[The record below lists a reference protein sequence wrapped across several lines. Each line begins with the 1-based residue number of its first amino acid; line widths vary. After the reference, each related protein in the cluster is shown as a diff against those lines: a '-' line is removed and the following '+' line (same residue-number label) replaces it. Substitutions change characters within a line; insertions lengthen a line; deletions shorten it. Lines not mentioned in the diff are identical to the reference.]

1 MGQINTSHPF
11 EFLLNYE
18 SFTIRAPGEKMR
30 NLPEILED
38 AVSSGKYAKMLVNLR
53 VVREAMAWNVTN
65 GREGN
70 DEYDTF
76 TVNNGAYYHT
86 LAAIALRTNK
96 ELHEYAWR
104 DVLSDEF
111 RRVLEPRCEKN
122 RAVLT
127 SR

>member
-1 MGQINTSHPF
+1 
-11 EFLLNYE
+11 
-18 SFTIRAPGEKMR
+18 
-30 NLPEILED
+30 
-38 AVSSGKYAKMLVNLR
+38 MLVNLR

-96 ELHEYAWR
+96 ELPEIAAEKLCKLYFHNEYHEYAWR

-111 RRVLEPRCEKN
+111 RRVLEPRCEKKS
-122 RAVLT
+122 
-127 SR
+127 SRVDE